1 MADSLQQQV
10 AAMEER
16 LELIETRLEQL
27 FDHLDLKPREGGD
40 AEIDPA
46 SDPEIQDLLT
56 KGNALQAAK
65 RYQERTGASLE
76 QAKQAIDEAQADG

>member
-1 MADSLQQQV
+1 MAGSLQQQV

-16 LELIETRLEQL
+16 LGLLEARLEQL
-27 FDHLDLKPREGGD
+27 FDHLDLKPRRGSGD
-40 AEIDPA
+40 EIDPA

-65 RYQERTGASLE
+65 RYQERTGVSLDE
-76 QAKQAIDEAQADG
+76 AKQEIDRAQA

>member
-40 AEIDPA
+40 AEIEPDQ
-46 SDPEIQDLLT
+46 EIQDLLT